1 MNVGHDMLQYFL
13 KKEDTLSKRLVI
25 HFSKKKKKKKLY
37 FKLYFKY
44 SPMIYTVSIYP
55 VKCISFSF

>member
-25 HFSKKKKKKKLY
+25 HFSKKKKKNYILNY
-37 FKLYFKY
+37 ILNI
-44 SPMIYTVSIYP
+44 PP
-55 VKCISFSF
+55 

>member
-25 HFSKKKKKKKLY
+25 HLSKKKKTI
-37 FKLYFKY
+37 F
-44 SPMIYTVSIYP
+44 
-55 VKCISFSF
+55 

>member
-25 HFSKKKKKKKLY
+25 HFSKKKKNYILNY
-37 FKLYFKY
+37 ILNI
-44 SPMIYTVSIYP
+44 PP
-55 VKCISFSF
+55 